1 MKNDRGL
8 PTLASDDIHIDEA
21 RLEAIATFVFSDGL
35 RFPVHITTHT
45 LNNWAGHSNT
55 WEIRAAVLSRSATLS
70 RMAWSGRKDER
81 RKIKI

>member
-8 PTLASDDIHIDEA
+8 PTLASDDIHIDET
-21 RLEAIATFVFSDGL
+21 RLEAIATFVFPDGM